1 MLATFFSIT
10 TKTIL
15 MIYFCLQSSLKRKL
29 AKHCQMLKSA
39 ISTKISTTKVFN
51 LNLFPYLC
59 VQYLAILKKK
69 SQSVFNLTSE
79 YNIGR

>member
-1 MLATFFSIT
+1 M
-10 TKTIL
+10 IL
-15 MIYFCLQSSLKRKL
+15 MIYFFLQSPLRGKL

-39 ISTKISTTKVFN
+39 LSTKISTAKVFN

-59 VQYLAILKKK
+59 VQYLTILKKK
-69 SQSVFNLTSE
+69 SQSVFHLTSE